1 MEIAVRYNDII
12 NALDNISLQG
22 RTRKDISNN
31 FTYNIQN
38 VNELRQHLLTIQDI
52 PYLEP
57 QLQTILYSVL
67 FRTTLDEISISRQE
81 YLTLNSEIG
90 ALRIK
95 LQVLKDIA
103 EHDTTIMAEDIL
115 SVRVPS
121 LNSFD
126 ALGKFATDLKRS
138 IEIPIIDSG
147 IDSNIE
153 IIGAGKG
160 SVILYISV
168 GGLLAINL
176 IGGICWSAAVIRR
189 KMAEAKI
196 FEEHARTLK
205 LKNDSLQNLVEAQNT
220 QIKNILQAE
229 AEAIAAKHYTASDP
243 ETIERLKLSINTVSD
258 LIDKGVKIMPQTGNE
273 DIRKSF
279 PDYSQLNLIEST
291 IKQLRNS
298 GIS

>member
-168 GGLLAINL
+168 GGLLTINL